1 MTNSPDV
8 QSKLRTRLQDAFP
21 GPGLPDAAKII
32 ESDIPYLDGAIE
44 ESLRLAA
51 TTGRVNRIT
60 KVDTNILG
68 HLIPA
73 GTDIALSG
81 LMTQRPVNV
90 AEELRSLTSREA
102 RDKRRLGSGIDGP
115 AGDDLSSFQPE
126 RWLTVSDEGKEIF
139 DAYALPRLAF
149 GNGPRGCFGM
159 NLAMCLPGS

>member
-1 MTNSPDV
+1 MTNSPAV

-21 GPGLPDAAKII
+21 GPTLPDAAKII

-60 KVDTNILG
+60 KVDADILG
-68 HLIPA
+68 HRIPA
-73 GTDIALSG
+73 GTDIVLSG
-81 LMTQRPVNV
+81 LMTQRPVTID
-90 AEELRSLTSREA
+90 ERLRSLSSREA
-102 RDKRRLGSGIDGP
+102 RDKRKFGSGIDGP
-115 AGDDLSSFQPE
+115 AGDDLAAFQPE
-126 RWLTVSDEGKEIF
+126 RWLTTSDEGKESF

-159 NLAMCLPGS
+159 ELMMHLPAS